1 MTRPAL
7 PDELAERAR
16 QIAAALPPPTRDQLT
31 ATRVLLAPAF
41 ARLAA
46 RAKPSQAA

>member
-1 MTRPAL
+1 MTHPLL

-16 QIAAALPPPTRDQLT
+16 QIAASLPPPTRDQLT

-41 ARLAA
+41 TRLAA
-46 RAKPSQAA
+46 LGKAA